1 MSDEPGAILAS
12 GHPVS
17 PPAATVHTAGGDA
30 RWATLVGRLDSRSDG
45 TALRLGDA
53 GVAIDRRCTAEPMP
67 RPQMVSVTGILVGKP
82 ERLIVPCGGMKA
94 APTLHRSATRAAIE
108 PAALTDR
115 VGSNGTDAQPEP
127 LPSVLL
133 LLAAGALAAGAA
145 AARRLSPDGM
155 PGPASGEVGPEA
167 DDESTSPPALTLVP
181 MPRERAP

>member
-1 MSDEPGAILAS
+1 MFL
-12 GHPVS
+12 
-17 PPAATVHTAGGDA
+17 
-30 RWATLVGRLDSRSDG
+30 
-45 TALRLGDA
+45 
-53 GVAIDRRCTAEPMP
+53 
-67 RPQMVSVTGILVGKP
+67 
-82 ERLIVPCGGMKA
+82 
-94 APTLHRSATRAAIE
+94 IE
-108 PAALTDR
+108 PPTESINLSSLRRLSKTNHVSDR
-115 VGSNGTDAQPEP
+115 ASYTDAQPEP